1 MPTRSRASSTRRRLP
16 TVSVLAYEGMTA
28 FETGIVTEVFGL
40 RWPDLEQSWYD
51 LRICTENAEPVNMV
65 GGARLHT
72 PYGLKEF
79 ARADTVIVPS
89 VHDINAPVSV
99 ELVAALKEA
108 HRRGAR
114 VVSICSGAFALA
126 AAGLLDGRPATT
138 HWKYADALRD
148 RYPRI
153 RVDSAPLYIDGGG
166 VFTSAGCAAGLDLC
180 LHLVREDLGAAVANA
195 VARRLIVPPHRDGGQ
210 AQYIESPVAVDQT
223 EDRIALS
230 MTWALEHLPETLSV
244 AQLADQAAMS
254 PRTYLR
260 HFSRR
265 AGTSPIRW
273 LVAQRLQ
280 ASLELLETTETPIEE
295 IATAV
300 GFDTAVTFRH
310 HFRQAMHTSPAAY
323 RRTFHGRAIGAS
335 PTRPSPDRHPHLDD
349 GPRRSSPRSRSPVG

>member
-89 VHDINAPVSV
+89 VNDVTAPVSV
-99 ELVAALKEA
+99 ELVAALREA

-126 AAGLLDGRPATT
+126 AAGLLDGRRATT
-138 HWKYADALRD
+138 HWKYADALHD

-195 VARRLIVPPHRDGGQ
+195 GGQ

-335 PTRPSPDRHPHLDD
+335 PTRPSPERHPHLDD

>member
-1 MPTRSRASSTRRRLP
+1 MSTRGLRSSTQGSLP
-16 TVSVLAYEGMTA
+16 TVSVLAYDGMTA

-72 PYGLKEF
+72 PYGLTEF
-79 ARADTVIVPS
+79 AQADTVIVPS
-89 VHDINAPVSV
+89 VKDVTAPVSA
-99 ELVAALKEA
+99 ELVAALREA

-126 AAGLLDGRPATT
+126 AAGLLDDRRATT
-138 HWKYADALRD
+138 HWKYADALQD
-148 RYPRI
+148 SYPQV
-153 RVDSAPLYIDGGG
+153 RVDSAPLYVDGGG

-180 LHLVREDLGAAVANA
+180 LHLVREDRGAAVANA
-195 VARRLIVPPHRDGGQ
+195 VARRLIVPPHREGGQ
-210 AQYIESPVAVDQT
+210 AQYIESPVAVDQA

-230 MTWALEHLPETLSV
+230 MTWALEHLSETLSV

-273 LVAQRLQ
+273 LVAQRVQ
-280 ASLELLETTETPIEE
+280 ASLVLLETTDTPIEE

-310 HFRQAMHTSPAAY
+310 HFRQALHTSPAAY
-323 RRTFHGRAIGAS
+323 RRTFHSR
-335 PTRPSPDRHPHLDD
+335 RPA
-349 GPRRSSPRSRSPVG
+349 